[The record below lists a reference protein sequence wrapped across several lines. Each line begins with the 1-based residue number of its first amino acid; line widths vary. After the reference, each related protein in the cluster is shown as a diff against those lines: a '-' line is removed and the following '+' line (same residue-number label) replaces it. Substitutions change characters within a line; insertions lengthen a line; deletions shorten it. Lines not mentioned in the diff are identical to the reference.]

1 MKETLSAG
9 NEVGKMQPANPEA
22 DMFMSAHSLS
32 QATLQAQGS
41 PQDWT
46 ARLASLPPWAW
57 AVIGFS
63 FIFLVLLVIRLRDLP
78 SYFRAKDKSTLD
90 PTQLEELMIGTPPQ
104 IVDLRAKEEYEG
116 AKGHIRGALNIP
128 YSEFRKRID
137 ELDTSHP
144 RPIVIVD
151 ETDKLSHEV
160 MPLLEKQGHRWLYV
174 LKGGFRAWRASKYP
188 VYFTPQPPKK

>member
-1 MKETLSAG
+1 
-9 NEVGKMQPANPEA
+9 
-22 DMFMSAHSLS
+22 MFMSVYSLPW
-32 QATLQAQGS
+32 AIVQAQEP
-41 PQDWT
+41 PQSWE

-57 AVIGFS
+57 VAIGFS
-63 FIFLVLLVIRLRDLP
+63 LVFLVLLAIRLRELP

-116 AKGHIRGALNIP
+116 RKGHIRGALNIP

-144 RPIVIVD
+144 RPIVLVD
-151 ETDKLSHEV
+151 ETDKLSHEI